1 MSYIGRQ
8 PQIGNFQIC
17 DAISTVNNQAAYTMQ
32 VGSVNVI
39 PETAQ
44 NMIVSL
50 NGVIQ
55 KPNSSYT
62 VAGAVITF
70 SSALVT
76 GDVINFIQILG
87 SVLDLGTPSDDT
99 VTAVK
104 LSSNS
109 VTTAKINNDAVTVDK
124 LNLISTGSVPSLEAK
139 GTSGVT
145 EGYIQLNCAEN
156 THGIKIK
163 SPPHSASASYTLT
176 MPNNDGDANQ
186 VLTTNG
192 SGVLSFTTPTVGGIT
207 VADQFRM
214 TANNATDADITSN
227 IERIDTA
234 GQGGITGNQMSV
246 SSGIFTFPL
255 TGIYLVK
262 FNCSL
267 LVDGTGGNAFRIK
280 VTTDNSNYTTIAVA
294 GLGLGVDQDT
304 AAEINSLIDVTNTT
318 NVKVKFNFS
327 NFSGSNTYARG
338 NTTQNKTFF
347 TFIRLGDT

>member
-104 LSSNS
+104 LSSNA

-186 VLTTNG
+186 FLQTNG
-192 SGVLSFTTPTVGGIT
+192 SGVLTWAG
-207 VADQFRM
+207 A
-214 TANNATDADITSN
+214 TANAGTLAMRAETTSN
-227 IERIDTA
+227 MSLGGQSQLEIALPEAVDVGSKYNPSNGRYTPGIAGRYFVSYAFTLAPSASFASGDISYIKIRVNGGGA
-234 GQGGITGNQMSV
+234 EIGQVGQGGMASNGQLILSG
-246 SSGIFTFPL
+246 SGIAVI
-255 TGIYLVK
+255 GDSDDYISIWMYIG
-262 FNCSL
+262 NSN
-267 LVDGTGGNAFRIK
+267 GGVLPNDQATWNAFRL
-280 VTTDNSNYTTIAVA
+280 D
-294 GLGLGVDQDT
+294 
-304 AAEINSLIDVTNTT
+304 
-318 NVKVKFNFS
+318 
-327 NFSGSNTYARG
+327 
-338 NTTQNKTFF
+338 
-347 TFIRLGDT
+347 